1 MSSLSAIMARR
12 AVLRQ
17 QPVRRLVTPQ
27 PIRRH
32 ASSKAAE
39 AGLDKGAKRDPEL
52 YVLLTVMA
60 GAFGIVGWYLGSSP
74 TSVSSESNVRVGES
88 GAMPWETD
96 EKDSESKGN
105 FKYRYHPHGDKTKPL
120 KEAPSALNEVI
131 IPNVTLPAVCA
142 WSYPA
147 VRYLF

>member
-1 MSSLSAIMARR
+1 
-12 AVLRQ
+12 
-17 QPVRRLVTPQ
+17 
-27 PIRRH
+27 
-32 ASSKAAE
+32 
-39 AGLDKGAKRDPEL
+39 
-52 YVLLTVMA
+52 MA

-105 FKYRYHPHGDKTKPL
+105 FKYRYHPHGDKSKPL

-131 IPNVTLPAVCA
+131 IPNVTLPAVCT
-142 WSYPA
+142 WSYPRCTIL
-147 VRYLF
+147 VSILTYVLGPPRTIQQVWKGSLNQIPRSVPIPSRVDLIPC